1 MTANDSERTRQQSPI
16 DYGTLMQRRI
26 RRVLLISSSYDA
38 YTLEEDGRIDVQI
51 NREYIELNLSN
62 PPSFRRVS
70 SSVEAL
76 EVLRDDPDFDLVI
89 SMFNVGEL
97 DVFHSSKKIK
107 QLRPDIPVVLL
118 LNFSRDLYRRLERE
132 DASGIDYIFYWHGN
146 ADLILTI
153 IKLIEDRMNADSD
166 ILGAGVQSI
175 LLVEDSIKYYSTYL
189 PTIYKL
195 VLQQSKEFLKEALNE
210 QQQMLRKRARPKIL
224 LATNYT
230 EAVGLY
236 EKYKKH
242 LLGVISDVGFV
253 IHKGDPS
260 SSEKLDAGIDLCRLI
275 KADNPQM
282 PFLLQSSQESMRA
295 TAESLGVGFIAKYS
309 KTLLLELSDY
319 ISEEFTFGDFVF
331 KDLAT
336 GEVIGRA
343 KDLRDMQHLVME
355 IPEDVLLYHASR
367 NRLSKW
373 MYSRGLFSL
382 AGAMRAVRN
391 SHFATTLEMR
401 EFIADAIRR
410 YRILQGHGVVARFDR
425 DTYNRYIWFARIGDG
440 SLGGKGRGLAF
451 MNSMLQKHRFYDRY
465 EGVKVQLPRTV
476 VIATDYFDEFIR
488 DNGLQYV
495 INADVT
501 DEEILS
507 EFVSSRLPETLVDD
521 LRAYI
526 RHAARPLAVRSSSK
540 LEDSHYQPFAGIY
553 STYMIPLTDNEDQ
566 TLRLLG
572 KAIKSVYASVYFASS
587 RAYILA
593 SGNLLS
599 EEKMGIVIQEV
610 CGSED
615 GGYYFPTVSGVAR
628 SLNYYPI
635 GDEKP
640 EDGIVNLAFGL
651 GKLIVDGGLTLR
663 FSPRYPK
670 NALQLSTPE
679 LALRDTQREMYALNL
694 KPEQFKTSIDDAVNL
709 ERFEINKAKHFRSM
723 RHVASVWDMQNQR
736 ISDSLFEDGRRII
749 LFGDRRNQYR
759 RITKERPQ
767 FGTGHLCANHRRPA
781 PHGRAGDGLPGRN
794 GVRRR
799 HGRPLRGRA
808 DVLFSADP
816 PDRRAA
822 GRPVARLGQR
832 ADLRRADLRR
842 KRAGSRRD
850 RRRDGRRLRPQRYV
864 RHLAHAADR
873 VGNRRAE
880 QPSALREAPLR
891 ARRPRTLG
899 VERPVA
905 RHTGQVAVDLRSEGD
920 RRVRAGELPR
930 RAESGHALF
939 PEPDLVRRRL
949 PDDQPVHGRR
959 PVRRRAARRDAG
971 RLRERVGA
979 ARPVRRPAVYL
990 YRREKKQGHR
1000 PRAAGIGRLRPV
1012 SAVRS
1017 YANAAPQAERPP
1029 TSSDPL
1035 CRTRANRNG

>member
-410 YRILQGHGVVARFDR
+410 YHILQGHGVVARFDR

-670 NALQLSTPE
+670 KALQLSTPE

-749 LFGDRRNQYR
+749 TFSQILKYDTIPLAQIIDDLLRMGEQEMGCPVEMEFAVDMDVPYGA
-759 RITKERPQ
+759 ERTFCFLQ
-767 FGTGHLCANHRRPA
+767 IRPIVEQQDA
-781 PHGRAGDGLPGRN
+781 RSLDWDSVRTSDALIYAESALGLGAIE
-794 GVRRR
+794 GVT
-799 HGRPLRGRA
+799 
-808 DVLFSADP
+808 DV
-816 PDRRAA
+816 
-822 GRPVARLGQR
+822 V
-832 ADLRRADLRR
+832 
-842 KRAGSRRD
+842 
-850 RRRDGRRLRPQRYV
+850 YV
-864 RHLAHAADR
+864 RSGTFDTSRTQRIASEIGELN
-873 VGNRRAE
+873 NR
-880 QPSALREAPLR
+880 
-891 ARRPRTLG
+891 
-899 VERPVA
+899 
-905 RHTGQVAVDLRSEGD
+905 LRSEKRPYVLVGPGRWGSSDPWLGIPVKWPSISEAKVIVECGLENFRVEPSQGTHFFQNLTSFGVGYLTINPFMGD
-920 RRVRAGELPR
+920 GRFDE
-930 RAESGHALF
+930 E
-939 PEPDLVRRRL
+939 RL
-949 PDDQPVHGRR
+949 
-959 PVRRRAARRDAG
+959 DAM
-971 RLRERVGA
+971 
-979 ARPVRRPAVYL
+979 PAVYESESVRHVRFDAPL
-990 YRREKKQGHR
+990 YIYIDGRKNKGIVRERQ
-1000 PRAAGIGRLRPV
+1000 ASDD
-1012 SAVRS
+1012 SAR
-1017 YANAAPQAERPP
+1017 
-1029 TSSDPL
+1029 
-1035 CRTRANRNG
+1035 